1 MMMVITI
8 ITYFNPLFSLS
19 TEDDSDNNTRKD
31 DDDDVRDPGSTW
43 NHISK
48 KKSEEDAISEWAMT
62 MMVTR

>member
-1 MMMVITI
+1 MTV
-8 ITYFNPLFSLS
+8 
-19 TEDDSDNNTRKD
+19 DSDNNTRKN